1 MRERVLCVSVH
12 LDTDEKIQGCPTPL
26 PSSQSRRAHQKAQRA
41 AREAAAAAVRRAEI
55 EDRLAAMTDA
65 ERAAWREERTA
76 KRDAARADAAAR
88 RARLAAAVAGAAP
101 LRIVIDCGYSDLMT
115 EREAASLGQQLRH
128 CVAANARAPTP
139 ALLAWAGVDGA
150 TASSVA
156 KVTGADTWPVV
167 RVPRLTAGEGVAAAL
182 PAWTGGDGHP
192 PPAAASPPPTY
203 YLSADAPVELDDA
216 PLPTGTT
223 LIVGGLVDRNRH
235 PRAALARAAHLGI
248 PTARLPLRLALTSS
262 AVLTVDCVVGLL
274 LRVGSGE
281 GWGEAA
287 VAAVPKRKQRDGG
300 GGEGREDLALSSV
313 CV

>member
-1 MRERVLCVSVH
+1 
-12 LDTDEKIQGCPTPL
+12 
-26 PSSQSRRAHQKAQRA
+26 
-41 AREAAAAAVRRAEI
+41 
-55 EDRLAAMTDA
+55 MTDG
-65 ERAAWREERTA
+65 ERAAWREARSA

-101 LRIVIDCGYSDLMT
+101 LRIIIDCGYSELMT

-150 TASSVA
+150 TAAAVA
-156 KVTGADTWPVV
+156 KVSGSDTWPVV
-167 RVPRLTAGEGVAAAL
+167 RVPRLTGGEGVKAL
-182 PAWTGGDGHP
+182 PRWRGGDDTA
-192 PPAAASPPPTY
+192 AAASPPPIY
-203 YLSADAPVELDDA
+203 YLSADAPVELDDG
-216 PLPTGTT
+216 PIPPGTT

-235 PRAALARAAHLGI
+235 PRAALARASHLGI

-274 LRVGSGE
+274 LRVGSGA

-300 GGEGREDLALSSV
+300 GGGGARGLRVDQWV
-313 CV
+313 CKSDSF